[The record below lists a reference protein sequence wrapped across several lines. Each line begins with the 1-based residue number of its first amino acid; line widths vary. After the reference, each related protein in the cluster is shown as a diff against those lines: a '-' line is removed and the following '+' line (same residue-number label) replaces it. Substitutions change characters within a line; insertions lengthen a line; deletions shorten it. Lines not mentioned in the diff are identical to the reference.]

1 MCGICGCLS
10 ISNTLLNPKQVVDS
24 MISSLEHRGPNGR
37 GTFNANNDSLALGH
51 TRLSIFDLT
60 EFGQQPMHY
69 RDRFS
74 ITFNG
79 AIYNFLELQL
89 ELISKGHI
97 FKSKS
102 DTEVILAA
110 FAEWGID
117 CVHRFNGMWAFAIWD
132 ELKKSLF
139 LSRDR
144 FGVKPL
150 YYQFSTEKSFTFA
163 SEIHAFN
170 SSFFDLSLNKEH
182 ILALLHEPNC
192 LDPFGLT
199 PYENLYLL
207 PAGHSLVID
216 NKLSAPRPF
225 KWWNLTENKIDDSD
239 ELIESE
245 FNRLMDEAC
254 EVRLRSDA
262 PLATALSG
270 GMDSSSIFAK
280 VHQAEPNLSRF
291 CPGNY
296 RTCFNMAFDNSL
308 DSEHEF
314 AKLVA
319 KHFQQNCKFAF
330 VNSVNLW
337 KDLSSL
343 TSHFAD
349 FSGTPLTCISPLY
362 NYISNNSIKVSIDG
376 HGGDECLIGYPD
388 MIDAAIRIA
397 TPDEQISL
405 RTALKGML
413 KNPAYYPK
421 LNVPISAK
429 ARIALGK
436 VKRLCGFG
444 TNTKLPNPMEQ
455 ASKYILRKDNFRV
468 PDLVNE
474 YREQKNEIKKSLF
487 GIHKAALE
495 LERLPLILRNF
506 DKASMLSGVE
516 IRAPFLD
523 YRLVEFCCNLP
534 LRHKVRNGYTK
545 FILRKTMNKHLPT
558 EITWRKHKIGI
569 NAPLDVWMQDQS
581 FAASCRE
588 QLDGNTSW
596 ISELL
601 EIPKATES
609 LFDATK
615 NDLSLN
621 WFLLNLSFLK
631 N

>member
-10 ISNTLLNPKQVVDS
+10 VSNVSLDPKLVVDS
-24 MISSLEHRGPNGR
+24 MISSLEHRGPDGKGNCS
-37 GTFNANNDSLALGH
+37 THNDSLALGH

-60 EFGQQPMHY
+60 ELGQQPMHY

-79 AIYNFLELQL
+79 AIYNFLELQQ

-110 FAEWGID
+110 FAEWSID
-117 CVHRFNGMWAFAIWD
+117 CIHRFNGMWAFAIWD
-132 ELKKSLF
+132 DLKNSLF

-150 YYQFSTEKSFTFA
+150 YYQFSREKSFTFA
-163 SEIHAFN
+163 SEIHAFK

-192 LDPFGLT
+192 LDPLGLT
-199 PYENLYLL
+199 PYQNLHLL

-216 NKLSAPRPF
+216 KNLRSSRPF

-239 ELIESE
+239 EFIESE
-245 FNRLMDEAC
+245 FNRLIDEAC
-254 EVRLRSDA
+254 EIRLRSDV
-262 PLATALSG
+262 PLASALSG
-270 GMDSSSIFAK
+270 GLDSSSIFAK
-280 VHQAEPNLSRF
+280 LNQAETNVSRF

-296 RTCFNMAFDNSL
+296 RSCFNMAFDNSL
-308 DSEHEF
+308 DSEREF
-314 AKLVA
+314 AKSVA
-319 KHFQQNCKFAF
+319 THFQQNCKFTF
-330 VNSVNLW
+330 VNFANLW
-337 KDLSSL
+337 SDLSSL
-343 TSHFAD
+343 TSHFGD

-362 NYISNNSIKVSIDG
+362 NYMSKKGIKVSIDG
-376 HGGDECLIGYPD
+376 HGGDECLMGYPD
-388 MIDAAIRIA
+388 MIDAAIKIA
-397 TPDEQISL
+397 TPNEQISL
-405 RTALKGML
+405 RATLEGML
-413 KNPAYYPK
+413 KNPAYSPEHHI
-421 LNVPISAK
+421 PIAAK
-429 ARIALGK
+429 ARVTLGK
-436 VKRLCGFG
+436 IKHLCGLG
-444 TNTKLPNPMEQ
+444 TKTELPNPIEQ
-455 ASKYILRKDNFRV
+455 IPNFTLRKEDFIV
-468 PDLVNE
+468 PDLVND
-474 YREQKNEIKKSLF
+474 YRERKQEMKKCLF
-487 GIHKAALE
+487 GIHRAAIE

-534 LRHKVRNGYTK
+534 LRQKVRNGYTK
-545 FILRKTMNKHLPT
+545 YILRKTMHKHLPT

-581 FAASCRE
+581 FAVSCIE
-588 QLDGNTSW
+588 QLEGNTSW
-596 ISELL
+596 ISEML
-601 EIPKATES
+601 EIPKPKKS
-609 LFDATK
+609 LFDATQ

-621 WFLLNLSFLK
+621 WFLLNLSFLR